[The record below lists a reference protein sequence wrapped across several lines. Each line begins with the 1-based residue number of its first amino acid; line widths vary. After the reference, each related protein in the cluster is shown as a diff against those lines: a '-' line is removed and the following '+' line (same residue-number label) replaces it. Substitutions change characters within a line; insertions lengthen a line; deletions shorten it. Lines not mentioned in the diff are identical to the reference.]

1 MPEVLLPCSCL
12 LTWDETEISLIICVR
27 HLNNYNDI
35 SSGLAAIEFIKMIA
49 NPRGSQL
56 TSELA
61 SNMR

>member
-1 MPEVLLPCSCL
+1 MPAVLLPCSCL
-12 LTWDETEISLIICVR
+12 LTWDDTEISLIICVR
-27 HLNNYNDI
+27 HLDNYKDV

-61 SNMR
+61 GSMR